1 MTDNQKA
8 IFEAVHQKHLASMGE
23 VERAK
28 YELDRVEWDEEE
40 GVFKVYYTNG
50 NWWHYTLEGTWY

>member
-1 MTDNQKA
+1 MTDERRA
-8 IFEAVHQKHLASMGE
+8 IFEAVHRKHLASMGE
-23 VERAK
+23 AERAK
-28 YELDRVEWDEEE
+28 HDLERVEWDEEE